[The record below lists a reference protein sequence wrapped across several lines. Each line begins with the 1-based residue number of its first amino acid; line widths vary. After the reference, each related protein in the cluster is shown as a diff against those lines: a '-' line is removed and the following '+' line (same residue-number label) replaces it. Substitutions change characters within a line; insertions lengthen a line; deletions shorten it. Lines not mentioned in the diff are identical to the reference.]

1 MYNVKKSIDLAA
13 LEYHVALSPNAC
25 AAVSFA
31 DSTDI
36 HLRLIQMPLHTG
48 AESLDKCTASVIS
61 VTPGQCLQLI
71 AFYEAAT
78 EAFTLYYSTAC
89 ASYGSYQDDL
99 VAAIQ
104 MFSRQHPHGNIER
117 NFLSEICRVLDIRLD
132 HSVEPQLD
140 YLFKNSMIQRCLSV
154 QLSLSYLGK
163 GKSRSLPAKVA
174 HALLDIRAT
183 TLVMTYAFRSLT
195 GAPNPEHD
203 LKKQQ
208 EIEARKSG
216 KTKRQQP
223 FNRACS

>member
-1 MYNVKKSIDLAA
+1 MKNSINLAV

-31 DSTDI
+31 DNTDI
-36 HLRLIQMPLHTG
+36 HLRLIQMPLQAGTD
-48 AESLDKCTASVIS
+48 SLDKCTASMIS
-61 VTPGQCLQLI
+61 VTPGYCSQPT

-104 MFSRQHPHGNIER
+104 AFSRQHPHGNIER
-117 NFLSEICRVLDIRLD
+117 NFLGEICRILEVRLD
-132 HSVEPQLD
+132 HSMEPQLE
-140 YLFKNSMIQRCLSV
+140 YLFKNPMIQRCLSM
-154 QLSLSYLGK
+154 QLSLGYLGK
-163 GKSRSLPAKVA
+163 PKSRSLPAKVA

-183 TLVMTYAFRSLT
+183 TIVMTCTLRSLT
-195 GAPNPEHD
+195 GAPNPETD
-203 LKKQQ
+203 PKKQQ

-216 KTKRQQP
+216 KTIRQQL
-223 FNRACS
+223 FDRACS